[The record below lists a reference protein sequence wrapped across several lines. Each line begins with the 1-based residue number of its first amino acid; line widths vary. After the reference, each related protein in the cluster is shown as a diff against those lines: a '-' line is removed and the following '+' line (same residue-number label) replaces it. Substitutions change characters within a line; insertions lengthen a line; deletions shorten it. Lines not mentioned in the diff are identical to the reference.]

1 MKFSA
6 TKLLVLGLT
15 ATVAACQDTSSPTDQ
30 VAPPSFAAAKKTP
43 LTGTPSQRAAQI
55 AAKVNARLAAA
66 GSKYRLSGASFFTT
80 GRGVPP
86 FRQLKFAGWADRDLT
101 YMFDVSDYFP
111 GANVAAVNAA
121 LTAGYETWDAVPQ
134 ANINLTRVADTEAN
148 PDVLDAIVTDK
159 DGNCVDIVDVTS
171 PVVDAYDPVTG
182 EFELSPVADNVVG
195 GWLTPAYFEKCL
207 GSADIIAVTWT
218 FTGGDADHDNL
229 ADIVYNEQYFNTQW
243 QYVTSGSVYLDF
255 DGPFDLQSIAV
266 HEDGHA
272 LGLGHT
278 GGPND
283 NQPFK
288 LHPNGRVFSPEAV
301 MNPFSLGGEKRSLFP
316 LDKAALRSIYASP
329 N

>member
-1 MKFSA
+1 MKFSV

-15 ATVAACQDTSSPTDQ
+15 VGLAACQDTSSPTDQ

-43 LTGTPSQRAAQI
+43 LTGTPAERAAQI
-55 AAKVNARLAAA
+55 AAKVNQRLAKA
-66 GSKYRLSGASFFTT
+66 GSKYRLSGASFFTV
-80 GRGVPP
+80 GRGVPA
-86 FRQLKFAGWADRDLT
+86 FRQLKFGGWADRDLT
-101 YMFDVSDYFP
+101 YMFDVSDYP
-111 GANVAAVNAA
+111 AGANTAAFSAS
-121 LTAGYETWDAVPQ
+121 LTAAYETWDAVPN

-171 PVVDAYDPVTG
+171 PVVLDYNPTTG
-182 EFELSPVADNVVG
+182 QIDLDPVADNVVG
-195 GWLTPAYFEKCL
+195 GWLKPDYFEKCL

-218 FTGGDADHDNL
+218 FTGGDANHDNL
-229 ADIVYNEQYFNTQW
+229 VDIAYNEQYFNTEW

-288 LHPNGRVFSPEAV
+288 LHPNGRVFDPEAV
-301 MNPFSLGGEKRSLFP
+301 MNPFNLGGEKRTLFP
-316 LDKAALRSIYASP
+316 LDKAALRSIYARP

>member
-1 MKFSA
+1 MKNVSRG
-6 TKLLVLGLT
+6 LLLLGAL
-15 ATVAACQDTSSPTDQ
+15 ALAGCQDSSAPTDQ
-30 VAPPSFAAAKKTP
+30 IAAPSLAARKAA
-43 LTGTPSQRAAQI
+43 LTGTPTERAAQI
-55 AAKVNARLAAA
+55 AAKVNQRLAAA
-66 GSKYRLSGASFFTT
+66 GSKYRLSGATFFTT
-80 GRGVPP
+80 GRGVPA

-101 YMFDVSDYFP
+101 YMFDVSDYP
-111 GANVAAVNAA
+111 AGSNAAAVTAA

-134 ANINLTRVADTEAN
+134 ANLNLTRVADTEAN

-171 PVVDAYDPVTG
+171 PVVISYNPATG
-182 EFELSPVADNVVG
+182 EFELAPVADNVVG
-195 GWLTPAYFEKCL
+195 GWLSPDYFLKCL

-218 FTGGDADHDNL
+218 FTGGDANHDNL
-229 ADIVYNEQYFNTQW
+229 PDIAYNEQYFNTQW

-288 LHPNGRVFSPEAV
+288 LHPNGRVFDPEAV
-301 MNPFSLGGEKRSLFP
+301 MNPFSLGGEKRTLFP
-316 LDKAALRSIYASP
+316 LDKAALKSIYARP

>member
-15 ATVAACQDTSSPTDQ
+15 AAVAACQDTSSPTDQ

>member
-1 MKFSA
+1 MKNVSRG
-6 TKLLVLGLT
+6 LLLLGAL
-15 ATVAACQDTSSPTDQ
+15 ALAGCQDSSAPTDQ
-30 VAPPSFAAAKKTP
+30 IAAPSLAARKAA
-43 LTGTPSQRAAQI
+43 LTGTPTERAAQI
-55 AAKVNARLAAA
+55 AAKVNQRLAAA
-66 GSKYRLSGASFFTT
+66 GSKYRLSGATFFTT

-101 YMFDVSDYFP
+101 YMFDVSDYP
-111 GANVAAVNAA
+111 AGSNVAAVSAA

-134 ANINLTRVADTEAN
+134 ANLNLTRVADTEAN

-171 PVVDAYDPVTG
+171 PVVDAYNPATG

-195 GWLTPAYFEKCL
+195 GWLSPDYFLKCL

-218 FTGGDADHDNL
+218 FTGGDANHDNL
-229 ADIVYNEQYFNTQW
+229 PDIAYNEQYFNTQW
-243 QYVTSGSVYLDF
+243 EYVTSGSVYLDF

-278 GGPND
+278 GGPNA

-288 LHPNGRVFSPEAV
+288 LHPNGRVFDPEAV
-301 MNPFSLGGEKRSLFP
+301 MNPFSLGGEKRTLFP
-316 LDKAALRSIYASP
+316 LDKAALKSIYARP